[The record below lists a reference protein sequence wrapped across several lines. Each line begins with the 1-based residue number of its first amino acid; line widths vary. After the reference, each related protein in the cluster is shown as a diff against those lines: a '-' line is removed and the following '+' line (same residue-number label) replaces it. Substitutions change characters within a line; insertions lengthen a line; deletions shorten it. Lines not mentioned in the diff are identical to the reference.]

1 MVRVLIA
8 LRRTILRHQAARTN
22 QAVLL
27 VTAAL
32 VLASALGTIWLGLV
46 RYPSPAA
53 ATSVLALVFTLWLG
67 GRTAQT
73 ALASDPVLRP
83 ELFSL
88 LPLPRRR
95 LAFSLLAV
103 GGLDP
108 AGLFTAVALTA
119 LIARGAR
126 LGILP
131 ALIGLAAV
139 ILTLVLASVLATVAG
154 GVLGPGSRRGH
165 DTGTIITAVA
175 ISALAVAGTLL
186 PAIASALRNGSV
198 PWLAFALRVL
208 PTGWG
213 PAAVEAAARGDWLEA
228 AGNLAALAVL
238 AVAVAACWPSVLTRR
253 MNASA
258 HLARSGTSHR
268 DGRALLP
275 RTPAGAVAAKELRL
289 WGRDPIRLTCLLIAV
304 LVGAAACAIP
314 RVTAGTSVV
323 LPYAGIL
330 TTVIAS
336 ACACNLYG
344 SDGTSLWLT
353 VMTPGWGGAARR
365 GRPAPGR
372 GLGRHPRPPGGVADP
387 RRALRNRDYYRVH
400 RAQRPARGLAVG
412 AGHRAGG
419 AGRRGR
425 AGSARVAAQRPAPR
439 RDRQSHPGLVAEG
452 ADRPV
457 RHRPHRPCAGPRPGG
472 GLAVAPGLA
481 VLGRRAGRPGQ
492 RHLAGRRAR
501 PPGYRAA
508 GAGAG
513 PHPEGASR
521 RGPVTA
527 DRHGTRPGRARRA
540 HPGSRL

>member
-344 SDGTSLWLT
+344 SDGTGLWLT
-353 VMTPGWGGAARR
+353 VMTPGSARADIR
-365 GRPAPGR
+365 GR
-372 GLGRHPRPPGGVADP
+372 
-387 RRALRNRDYYRVH
+387 
-400 RAQRPARGLAVG
+400 Q
-412 AGHRAGG
+412 
-419 AGRRGR
+419 
-425 AGSARVAAQRPAPR
+425 AAWLI
-439 RDRQSHPGLVAEG
+439 LVAPYATAITIVFTALSG
-452 ADRPV
+452 QHAAWPW
-457 RHRPHRPCAGPRPGG
+457 A
-472 GLAVAPGLA
+472 LAIVLA
-481 VLGRRAGRPGQ
+481 VLGGGAGLAPLASLLSVQPLDETGNPTPAWSLKVQIALYATALTALVPVLVLVAGWRW
-492 RHLAGRRAR
+492 HLGWLSWAAVPAGLVSGTWLAAGLGRRAIAR
-501 PPGYRAA
+501 LEREQVRILKVLADAA
-508 GAGAG
+508 
-513 PHPEGASR
+513 R
-521 RGPVTA
+521 
-527 DRHGTRPGRARRA
+527 
-540 HPGSRL
+540 